1 MTTPETL
8 TDGTGAPGAD
18 DTPAEPD
25 ALFLPVTTVTC
36 LEDRAQVE
44 RTGTARLTAGVQ
56 RLRIGP
62 VTPLTVDRSLR
73 AEISAHTEGDDDT
86 DLGADGPRVFDAR
99 VIRTYTPAPPGGP
112 GPDASELRREVDSL
126 EREMREVGQLRQ
138 RLESA
143 LAVVH
148 QAKADLHRDI
158 VQGAGAGAADPE
170 RWADRLERV
179 DEDAE
184 TRIGELHRLRRR
196 EHDLNEELRTART
209 ALAATETEPPVLTA
223 FVELVVEAPEAGSA
237 RIRVVS
243 LVPCALWRP
252 AYRATLAAD
261 RDSVTLET
269 DAFVW
274 QDTGEDWNGVRLSLS
289 TARPTLAAAPP
300 ELTEDVLTL
309 RERTVEERRTVEV
322 DLREEDVTTVG
333 GDSAA
338 DTAGGAG
345 PLPGLHDGGAV
356 RVLHAPR
363 PVTVPSDRRPHRVHL
378 SAFTAAC
385 RTEDTCAP
393 ELSPLVVTT
402 ARFPNAAGHVLL
414 AGPVDLVRDSGYTG
428 RATMPFAGTGED
440 VRLSFGSQD
449 TFRVVRHTEEQRDTT
464 GLAGINQ
471 RTVITRQVRLFV
483 SRLDQP
489 SAEHPGDAGRPGAD
503 LTREVVIRERVPV
516 SEVSAVEV
524 RTLPDRCR
532 PAPDETDDD
541 GIVRYVQRLAPGER
555 REITLVYEVSASSAV
570 TGL

>member
-1 MTTPETL
+1 MTTPDTLPAGPGTAAET
-8 TDGTGAPGAD
+8 
-18 DTPAEPD
+18 D
-25 ALFLPVTTVTC
+25 ALFLPVTAVTC
-36 LEDRAQVE
+36 LEDRAQIE
-44 RTGTARLTAGVQ
+44 RTGTAELTAGVQ

-73 AEISAHTEGDDDT
+73 AEISAADAAVEAAVGGEHVDGEHVHGEN
-86 DLGADGPRVFDAR
+86 GARVVDAR
-99 VIRTYTPAPPGGP
+99 VVRVYTPAPPGRP
-112 GPDASELRREVDSL
+112 GPKASELRREVDSL
-126 EREMREVGQLRQ
+126 EREMREVSQLRL

-196 EHDLNEELRTART
+196 MHDLDEELRTART
-209 ALAATETEPPVLTA
+209 ALASTESEPPVLTA
-223 FVELVVEAPEAGSA
+223 FVELVVEAPDAGPA
-237 RIRVVS
+237 HIRVVN

-252 AYRATLAAD
+252 AYRATLAPG
-261 RDSVTLET
+261 RDSVLLET

-300 ELTEDVLTL
+300 ELSDDVLTL
-309 RERTVEERRTVEV
+309 RDRTSEERRTVEV
-322 DLREEDVTTVG
+322 DLREEDITTVG

-338 DTAGGAG
+338 DSAGGTA

-356 RVLHAPR
+356 RVMSAPR
-363 PVTVPSDRRPHRVHL
+363 PVTVPSDRHPHRVHL

-385 RTEDTCAP
+385 TTEDTCSP
-393 ELSPLVVTT
+393 EQSPLVVTT
-402 ARFPNAAGHVLL
+402 ARFPNSAGHVLL

-428 RATMPFAGTGED
+428 RATMTFAGTGEE

-449 TFRVVRHTEEQRDTT
+449 TFRVVRHTEEHRDTT

-471 RTVITRQVRLFV
+471 RTLITREVRLFV
-483 SRLDQP
+483 SRLDRP
-489 SAEHPGDAGRPGAD
+489 DDDA
-503 LTREVVIRERVPV
+503 TREVVIRERVPV
-516 SEVSAVEV
+516 SEVSAVEI
-524 RTLPDRCR
+524 RPLPDRCR
-532 PAPDETDDD
+532 PAPDEIDAD

-555 REITLVYEVSASSAV
+555 REITLVHEISVSSAV